1 MTKEQIAR
9 EGINLFE
16 TEVVKYLKVE
26 PRTQVYL
33 ELNDILKKL
42 HYQGDYDTVIG
53 ICEVVT
59 QKVNRIR

>member
-9 EGINLFE
+9 EGINVFE
-16 TEVVKYLKVE
+16 TEVVKHLKVE
-26 PRTQVYL
+26 PQTQVYL
-33 ELNDILKKL
+33 ELNDVLKKL
-42 HYQGDYDTVIG
+42 HYQGDYDSVIG